1 MSMKKYLAMI
11 TGSLL
16 VSSSAM
22 AVSDNTITFQGEV
35 SDETCSVVINGNQAK
50 PVVLLPTVSTKDLS
64 EQGKTAGPIT
74 FDIGLSGCTGSKDK
88 TTKIS
93 TVFVGNQVTS
103 NGNLGNTGSAKN
115 VEVQLLDTS
124 GEPINLTG
132 GFTGD
137 GDLQLEPNAS
147 EASATY
153 TARYYY
159 STGKAE
165 AGTVAATLQ
174 YAVSYK

>member
-1 MSMKKYLAMI
+1 MFRAY
-11 TGSLL
+11 G
-16 VSSSAM
+16 
-22 AVSDNTITFQGEV
+22 G
-35 SDETCSVVINGNQAK
+35 VV
-50 PVVLLPTVSTKDLS
+50 
-64 EQGKTAGPIT
+64 
-74 FDIGLSGCTGSKDK
+74 
-88 TTKIS
+88 KIS

-153 TARYYY
+153 TARYY

>member
-74 FDIGLSGCTGSKDK
+74 FDIGLSGCTGSQDK
-88 TTKIS
+88 TTKFPLSLSVIRS
-93 TVFVGNQVTS
+93 PVTVTWVILAARKMLKS
-103 NGNLGNTGSAKN
+103 N
-115 VEVQLLDTS
+115 
-124 GEPINLTG
+124 
-132 GFTGD
+132 
-137 GDLQLEPNAS
+137 
-147 EASATY
+147 
-153 TARYYY
+153 Y
-159 STGKAE
+159 STPQGS
-165 AGTVAATLQ
+165 Q
-174 YAVSYK
+174 SI

>member
-50 PVVLLPTVSTKDLS
+50 PVVLLPTVSTKELS

-88 TTKIS
+88 TTKFPLSLLVIRS
-93 TVFVGNQVTS
+93 PVTVTWVILAARKMLKS
-103 NGNLGNTGSAKN
+103 N
-115 VEVQLLDTS
+115 
-124 GEPINLTG
+124 
-132 GFTGD
+132 
-137 GDLQLEPNAS
+137 
-147 EASATY
+147 
-153 TARYYY
+153 Y
-159 STGKAE
+159 ST
-165 AGTVAATLQ
+165 LQ
-174 YAVSYK
+174 GSQSI

>member
-50 PVVLLPTVSTKDLS
+50 PVVLLPTVSTKELS

-74 FDIGLSGCTGSKDK
+74 LILGCPGVPVLRTKQQKFPPSLSVIRSPV
-88 TTKIS
+88 
-93 TVFVGNQVTS
+93 TVTWVILAARKMLKS
-103 NGNLGNTGSAKN
+103 N
-115 VEVQLLDTS
+115 
-124 GEPINLTG
+124 
-132 GFTGD
+132 
-137 GDLQLEPNAS
+137 
-147 EASATY
+147 
-153 TARYYY
+153 Y
-159 STGKAE
+159 ST
-165 AGTVAATLQ
+165 LQ
-174 YAVSYK
+174 GSQSI

>member
-1 MSMKKYLAMI
+1 M
-11 TGSLL
+11 
-16 VSSSAM
+16 
-22 AVSDNTITFQGEV
+22 
-35 SDETCSVVINGNQAK
+35 
-50 PVVLLPTVSTKDLS
+50 LLPTVSTKDLS

-115 VEVQLLDTS
+115 VEVNYSTLQ
-124 GEPINLTG
+124 EPINLTG

-153 TARYYY
+153 TARYY